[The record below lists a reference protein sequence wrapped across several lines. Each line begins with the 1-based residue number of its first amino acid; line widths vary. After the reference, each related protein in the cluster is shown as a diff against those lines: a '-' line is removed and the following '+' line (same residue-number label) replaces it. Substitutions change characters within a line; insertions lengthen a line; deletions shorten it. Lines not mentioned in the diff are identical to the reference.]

1 MVFTD
6 TLLFVLEIIG
16 TVAFAVSG
24 ALKGIKNN
32 MDLFG
37 VSILGLITGVGGGVI
52 RDTILGNT
60 PATAFNTPLFTV
72 IALCSS
78 LFTFLVI
85 RLIWKYIHDKKRI
98 YDRFIMFTAD
108 TLGLAVFTTT
118 GVRIAEESGNLG
130 FVAIVFIAVI
140 TGVGGG
146 VLRDILCADVPYVFK
161 KHIYAVASAAGAA
174 VNLLCGSVLPEE
186 PAVILGGMTVIILRV
201 LAALFHWNLPKIN
214 PEKI

>member
-1 MVFTD
+1 MIFIS

-60 PATAFNTPLFTV
+60 PATAFKTPLFTI

-78 LFTFLVI
+78 IITFVVI

-98 YDRFIMFTAD
+98 YDRFIMFFAD
-108 TLGLAVFTTT
+108 TFGLAVFTTT
-118 GVRIAEESGNLG
+118 GVRIAEETGHLG

-146 VLRDILCADVPYVFK
+146 VLRDVLCADVPYVFK
-161 KHIYAVASAAGAA
+161 KHIYAVASAAGAT
-174 VNLLCGSVLPEE
+174 VNLLCSHFLPQE
-186 PAVILGGMTVIILRV
+186 PSIILGGMTVVILRI
-201 LAALFHWNLPKIN
+201 LAACFRWNLPKIN
-214 PEKI
+214 PEKV